1 MRRLVYHLQA
11 TLDLRISTAAGEFWE
26 PFPWGEVETAYLTE
40 LFGRA
45 DTWVL
50 GRKMYEVVVPY
61 WHGIADGDQPAETD
75 ADRAFAKVMRQLTKV
90 AISHTLEPTAERAV
104 IGDDVPTK
112 LQELKDQDGKDIL
125 LSCGPSTLAPLA
137 ATEGLID
144 EYLLSLSPAVLSDGP
159 RIFDDL
165 TTDLALDLVDSMVFD
180 AGVVLL
186 RYRTRRMS
194 RHS

>member
-11 TLDLRISTAAGEFWE
+11 TLDLRISTAAGKFWE

-50 GRKMYEVVVPY
+50 GRKMYEVIVPY

-75 ADRAFAKVMRQLTKV
+75 ADRAFAKVVRQLTKV
-90 AISHTLEPTAERAV
+90 AISRTLEPTAERAV
-104 IGDDVPTK
+104 IGDDVPAK
-112 LQELKDQDGKDIL
+112 IQGLKDQDGKDIL
-125 LSCGPSTLAPLA
+125 LSCGPGTLAPLA

-144 EYLLSLSPAVLSDGP
+144 EYVISLSPAVLSDGP
-159 RIFDDL
+159 RIFDGL
-165 TTDLALDLVDSMVFD
+165 TTGLALDLVDSVAFD